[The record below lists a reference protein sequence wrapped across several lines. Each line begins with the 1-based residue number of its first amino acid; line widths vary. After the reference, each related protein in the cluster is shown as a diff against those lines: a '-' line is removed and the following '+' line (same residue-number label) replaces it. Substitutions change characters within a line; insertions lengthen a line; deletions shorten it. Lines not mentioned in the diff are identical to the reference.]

1 MDERSFLLPN
11 CAKDAS
17 RSSRTRYT
25 SFGSQSC
32 SAQKTPQPRLR
43 ILSNQSGL
51 LVSQLEES
59 VFSTVSTSY
68 GPVVVQTSLR
78 PGTKRDSV
86 KILLGLGLALL
97 SAVLFAANHFLFQ
110 FRGMNTT
117 DMMLT
122 RGALQALCPGLLTL
136 ATARCFTFQLRSR
149 ADTGLVLSQGILNG
163 LRVGFTFACLKF
175 LAVGDALTI
184 ILTEPIWTLFLAKIF
199 LKTPIGLWKFGFS
212 CSLFVGATLC
222 SQPPIFFAKSQSVQ
236 IEDPDE
242 SVKILI
248 NDEVSV
254 SVSDNQTEIEE
265 TQYFDDSQFYTGLVC
280 AFGAAVFGAI
290 ANILVSK
297 CSSYSSLLLTFWSGI
312 GGAIV
317 AVLYGYFYDTEDRVM
332 TDPGTI
338 PLPNFITLIILA
350 ALGLLGF
357 LLLTRA
363 LHLLPTSTV
372 SVIRVTEI
380 IFAYVLQ
387 SIFMDKVPNT
397 LAIVGCSLVILSV
410 IGVSAE
416 TIFLSKFHNNS
427 IYPTNL

>member
-25 SFGSQSC
+25 SFGSQTY

-68 GPVVVQTSLR
+68 GPVVIQSSVR

-122 RGALQALCPGLLTL
+122 RGALQALCLGLLTL
-136 ATARCFTFQLRSR
+136 ATARCFTFLLRSR
-149 ADTGLVLSQGILNG
+149 ADTVLVLSQGILNG

-184 ILTEPIWTLFLAKIF
+184 ILTEPIWTLLLAKIF

-236 IEDPDE
+236 FEDPDE
-242 SVKILI
+242 TVKILTK
-248 NDEVSV
+248 DEVKF
-254 SVSDNQTEIEE
+254 SDNQTVIEE
-265 TQYFDDSQFYTGLVC
+265 TQYVDNSQFYTGLVF
-280 AFGAAVFGAI
+280 AIGAAVFGAI

-312 GGAIV
+312 GAAVVAI
-317 AVLYGYFYDTEDRVM
+317 LYGHFYDTEDQVM
-332 TDPGTI
+332 TDPGAI
-338 PLPNFITLIILA
+338 PLPDFITLIVLA

-363 LHLLPTSTV
+363 LHLLPPSTV

-380 IFAYVLQ
+380 IFAYILQ

-416 TIFLSKFHNNS
+416 NIFLSKFHNNS